1 MNTKRIMLVQVARK
15 ALALDEEAYRAIL
28 RNYGGVE
35 SATALDDRS
44 FARVMDRFRHLG
56 FVSDKRAA
64 AFSAHNRHGMATA
77 AQIEMIR
84 ELWAAN
90 TGSADEGGLNHWLER
105 HFRISAL
112 RFLPR
117 AKAHKVIGALRTW
130 EARMKAKAGDEVAT
144 SQPTQGC
151 K

>member
-1 MNTKRIMLVQVARK
+1 MNANRIKLVQVARK

-28 RNYGGVE
+28 REYGGVD

-84 ELWAAN
+84 DLWAAN
-90 TGSADEGGLNHWLER
+90 TGSIDDGALNRWLER
-105 HFRISAL
+105 HFHISAL

-130 EARMKAKAGDEVAT
+130 AAREKAKAGTAGAPRNRQAGEL
-144 SQPTQGC
+144 
-151 K
+151 